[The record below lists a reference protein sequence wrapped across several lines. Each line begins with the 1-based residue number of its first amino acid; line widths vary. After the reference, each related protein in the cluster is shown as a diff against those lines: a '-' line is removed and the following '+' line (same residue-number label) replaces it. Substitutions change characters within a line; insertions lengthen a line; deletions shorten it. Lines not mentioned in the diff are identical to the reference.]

1 LEELG
6 QELELQKQ
14 QNYEL
19 RQKQHTLQ
27 QNLGDDD
34 DDDDSNDESVTEI
47 TNDGEINRSNERRDE
62 EKRQLLR
69 NLDLNS
75 CVEVRPSQLDGVGIF
90 ANREIP
96 EGTQVFKYNCKPTH
110 KSVDCT
116 PEEVA
121 SLLPEAQR
129 MVKKF
134 FLQKEDGCYPV
145 PKHGMACAL
154 GLSFL
159 VNSSYFTGS
168 RAEANVKFGDTKD
181 LSGYLEIVTDRTIYP
196 DEELVLSYKFPRSRR
211 LPDYVSSSSLYRTV
225 YPDEE
230 HAFSYKFARP
240 RELPYYVSSSSLVVP
255 FDSRNSGSSDQP
267 SSLQS
272 RECNSSSWTSSR
284 LRKRNQRI
292 DYSLS
297 KTSRRKSCRK
307 SNHGRFSNRE
317 GMFWM
322 QPDNVWALGKVHR
335 YVSAQERNKKC
346 KCEQAVCNC
355 PKYTR
360 GMYQYTVEGY
370 ISENDDEYFSEG
382 DDTVIIGGLSGKALW
397 N

>member
-1 LEELG
+1 MKNRGGFCRVRVGNGKNARLKGPQLSTKSVDLSSSFLLLKHPAGHPTCHAQLHDALTLTPPSPFTTQDRHEPTLNCTNCAIGGNQITNCEIGYKLNKSETFG
-6 QELELQKQ
+6 IQF
-14 QNYEL
+14 
-19 RQKQHTLQ
+19 RQKHQTLQ
-27 QNLGDDD
+27 QELGDDD
-34 DDDDSNDESVTEI
+34 DDDNDDESMTDI
-47 TNDGEINRSNERRDE
+47 LRRDE

-145 PKHGMACAL
+145 PKHGIACAL

-159 VNSSYFTGS
+159 VNSSYSMGS
-168 RAEANVKFGDTKD
+168 TAKANVRFGDTKD
-181 LSGYLEIVTDRTIYP
+181 LSGYLEIVTDRKIAP
-196 DEELVLSYKFPRSRR
+196 DEELVLSYEFPRSRI
-211 LPDYVSSSSLYRTV
+211 LPDYVSSSSMV
-225 YPDEE
+225 AP
-230 HAFSYKFARP
+230 S
-240 RELPYYVSSSSLVVP
+240 
-255 FDSRNSGSSDQP
+255 NSKNNGSIDQP
-267 SSLQS
+267 PSRQS
-272 RECNSSSWTSSR
+272 REG
-284 LRKRNQRI
+284 KRNQRI
-292 DYSLS
+292 DNSPPR
-297 KTSRRKSCRK
+297 KRQRKSGRE

-317 GMFWM
+317 AMFWM
-322 QPDNVWALGKVHR
+322 QPDNVWAPGKVHR

-346 KCEQAVCNC
+346 RCEQA
-355 PKYTR
+355 
-360 GMYQYTVEGY
+360 
-370 ISENDDEYFSEG
+370 
-382 DDTVIIGGLSGKALW
+382 
-397 N
+397 